1 MPNRI
6 IKDSINESR
15 GLTNCSF
22 FAQDLYKRIIT
33 YADDYGRFNADPQIM
48 LARLYPR
55 ELDVVRIDDLE
66 DALVELAGEGKIAF
80 YTSSA
85 RKDIYGALPNWSD
98 HQRIRD
104 SKKKAPDPDNT
115 EINDWYL
122 QRFIPTAMKV
132 AILERADFKCQ
143 ICGKRVTSETDAKRF
158 LKMCTGQAHFDHEVP
173 VIQGGR
179 ATMENVRLTCPK
191 CNQSRRKSIDFD
203 ELRQLAENR
212 GELRQVAADCG
223 VSRPES
229 NPIQY
234 ESKPNPNTNS
244 VKTRFTPPTLDD
256 VQSYCKERNNRVD
269 AERFVNHYSSNG
281 WMVGKVPMKD
291 WKAAVRTWERDEGQ
305 RPAERSAKRGM
316 ERGEID
322 DSWAADIM
330 NRPRAN

>member
-1 MPNRI
+1 
-6 IKDSINESR
+6 
-15 GLTNCSF
+15 
-22 FAQDLYKRIIT
+22 
-33 YADDYGRFNADPQIM
+33 
-48 LARLYPR
+48 
-55 ELDVVRIDDLE
+55 
-66 DALVELAGEGKIAF
+66 
-80 YTSSA
+80 
-85 RKDIYGALPNWSD
+85 
-98 HQRIRD
+98 
-104 SKKKAPDPDNT
+104 
-115 EINDWYL
+115 
-122 QRFIPTAMKV
+122 
-132 AILERADFKCQ
+132 
-143 ICGKRVTSETDAKRF
+143 
-158 LKMCTGQAHFDHEVP
+158 
-173 VIQGGR
+173 
-179 ATMENVRLTCPK
+179 MENVRLTCPK

-291 WKAAVRTWERDEGQ
+291 WKAAVRNWERDEGQ